1 MINTS
6 RFDYVFSYWI
16 LVWFLLYYYRIVHSN
31 PKWLL
36 IVALVQN
43 LIGLFFLIKHKYTI
57 KFILTFIFINTII
70 KVVPLI
76 LIMNTK
82 VNTIDIIYYLVV
94 FFFYLLYM
102 YYNQQN
108 GIDYIISIDS
118 IKNKEYSTP
127 LMGLFNRILN
137 KNT

>member
-1 MINTS
+1 
-6 RFDYVFSYWI
+6 
-16 LVWFLLYYYRIVHSN
+16 
-31 PKWLL
+31 
-36 IVALVQN
+36 
-43 LIGLFFLIKHKYTI
+43 
-57 KFILTFIFINTII
+57 
-70 KVVPLI
+70 
-76 LIMNTK
+76 MNTK